1 MPFLIGKV
9 ASERLSFI
17 HRFRLRI
24 LVYIQNAVA
33 TGITGFVLSDH
44 ERSPPICIYNHVKDD
59 QNTFKLNN
67 LYKVTWI
74 YFHNT
79 NLIERGNI
87 GMLSEIIGFLSSIAV
102 DDKKA
107 GSRFRVNLNKNR
119 IRSISA
125 YSSNS
130 IFYFPMIVSDQCTPE
145 EAAMAARM
153 SERTNASFVVAC
165 ISLMPF
171 HRIKA
176 DDKASVEEYLKQ
188 FHQNMGFNSNIGDA
202 AFQKVLGFAD
212 TLEESHTP
220 EEIRATQDFLLECW
234 EKSKRTQCDFVKI
247 IAEEAT
253 LLEMFNEDPIDPR
266 LRIIQ
271 EQFLAKQEEL
281 ETWGFLGEATDDMF
295 GLTAEDLVGIEDD
308 DEDWDEDDDIDP
320 DDYPDDAEDE
330 LIELLGEAALKAA
343 KRNKLEDSQFGLPGQ
358 RKFPLHDKKH
368 VRLAIQMFKH
378 CPEKDRPELA
388 KNIKSVMS
396 KFGMDVKVGKDSA
409 IAEYMD
415 KSSISESSVG
425 EAINS
430 IKFSLEAVSENKILS
445 CKNLTTLRSL
455 ESKLLKLKNRY
466 VKYLNRY
473 KKKWKENKKSGKK
486 SKLVIRF
493 NNVTVG
499 DPKAFMKQFGEYI
512 KIINKRLKLVEKRR
526 AQLHSARGD
535 VVMTKDWK
543 EPKKVNETTDLGDIG
558 QMEFA
563 IIDRL
568 VDSMDRQINAPDEQV
583 FTLVDDE
590 EEEVLTEANA
600 TPRTTNRERAL
611 KQGLKDASIAHE
623 RTKRELERSER
634 QAGRYKTLLDKE
646 RKNYQDSERRA
657 GQLEKDNER
666 MQKQIEDQQKTR
678 AQLRNERDKQDPDS
692 RLTYSRGRP
701 QSGINPY
708 MAADANHTS
717 FRTFD
722 KEVFTDMDMKKAND
736 AVPTFARATI
746 GFVIDETEEVVSR
759 DILVGIKSYI
769 QKAPSMELIT
779 DVYNCIINK
788 RKFLKFVK
796 FTTGE
801 ERSLAD
807 LLFGI
812 RELRSDAFDAR
823 SKAGQWRSAFKRRR
837 RWAKMSIPYLMKE
850 YTPNGTLVMTMNEVD
865 FIKSEYG
872 IDIMSS
878 DHVRMIMDADFLLC
892 LMILDQ
898 ANEVV
903 YVVYDGQGYQFQEYS
918 YAMLERSESISSREL
933 RELYRSFSK

>member
-1 MPFLIGKV
+1 M
-9 ASERLSFI
+9 
-17 HRFRLRI
+17 
-24 LVYIQNAVA
+24 
-33 TGITGFVLSDH
+33 
-44 ERSPPICIYNHVKDD
+44 
-59 QNTFKLNN
+59 NN

-74 YFHNT
+74 IFHST
-79 NLIERGNI
+79 NLIERGKI

-102 DDKKA
+102 DDKRA

-176 DDKASVEEYLKQ
+176 DDKASVEEYLRQ
-188 FHQNMGFNSNIGDA
+188 FHQNLGFNSNVADK
-202 AFQKVLGFAD
+202 AFQNVLGFAD
-212 TLEESHTP
+212 TLEENYTP
-220 EEIRATQDFLLECW
+220 EEIKATQDFLLECW
-234 EKSKRTQCDFVKI
+234 EKSKQTQQDFVKI
-247 IAEEAT
+247 ITEET
-253 LLEMFNEDPIDPR
+253 TILEMFNEDPIDPR
-266 LRIIQ
+266 LRIMQ

-308 DEDWDEDDDIDP
+308 DEDWDEEDDIDP
-320 DDYPDDAEDE
+320 DDYPDEAEDE

-343 KRNKLEDSQFGLPGQ
+343 KRNKLDDNQFGLPSQ

-388 KNIKSVMS
+388 KNIKAAMS
-396 KFGMDVKVGKDSA
+396 KFNLDVKVGKDSA

-415 KSSISESSVG
+415 KSSISENSVG

-430 IKFSLEAVSENKILS
+430 VKFSLETVSENKILS

-466 VKYLNRY
+466 IKYLNRY

-486 SKLVIRF
+486 SKLIIRF

-526 AQLHSARGD
+526 AQLHSSRGD
-535 VVMTKDWK
+535 VVMAKDWK

-563 IIDRL
+563 IVDRL

-583 FTLVDDE
+583 FDLVEDE
-590 EEEVLTEANA
+590 ESEDEVLTEASNNNDPKKMA
-600 TPRTTNRERAL
+600 EQIRSLRQGNKVLR
-611 KQGLKDASIAHE
+611 QGLKDSSIAHG
-623 RTKRELERSER
+623 RTKRELERSEK
-634 QAGRYKTLLDKE
+634 QQERYKTLLNKE
-646 RKNYQDSERRA
+646 RQNYQNSERRA
-657 GQLEKDNER
+657 NRLEQDNER
-666 MQKQIEDQQKTR
+666 MQQQLANQQKTR
-678 AQLRNERDKQDPDS
+678 AQLRNEKDQQDPNS
-692 RLTYSRGRP
+692 RLTYDRGRP
-701 QSGINPY
+701 LNGINPY
-708 MAADANHTS
+708 MAADANHVS

-769 QKAPSMELIT
+769 QRAPSMELIN

-807 LLFGI
+807 LIFGI
-812 RELRSDAFDAR
+812 KELKSDAFDAK
-823 SKAGQWRSAFKRRR
+823 SKSAGQWRSAFKRRR

-878 DHVRMIMDADFLLC
+878 DHVRMIMDADFLLSM
-892 LMILDQ
+892 MILDQ
-898 ANEVV
+898 ANEVI
-903 YVVYDGQGYQFQEYS
+903 YVVYDGQGYQFQQYT
-918 YAMLERSESISSREL
+918 YAMAEREQASSDRAL